1 MAQFNAVYVRT
12 ATIGAITLVLGA
24 VVSPRFCTLAEAGA
38 ANGDEIRSYIIEEGN
53 DFEIGVGIY
62 NSAGPTLT
70 RPTVRLSR
78 INGVVGATKMT
89 LAGNATVRVI
99 AAAEDLVTQDTA
111 GSVALRG
118 AATLNLNFPTPLV
131 HPAILGAGSIFTA
144 SGRNGENAF
153 FNVICYGTPATPGGG
168 PSPAFITLK
177 ANGTQDAPSAV
188 KKDNIIGFFSSVP
201 FGETKFCLGGGQ
213 ILFAAEDDYTDTYQP
228 GRMDVQLSPPDY
240 VPRLGA
246 TPDVVTFL
254 RVDQFGTM
262 ALGPN
267 VATISNPITTLISPI
282 NAIFKAAMGTDAN
295 TFADLFSFGTGLPG
309 YVTHAAGGTQDAP
322 LATPGGAL
330 LGIVQFGGRGSN
342 QWTLGGVQIRGT
354 SSQPWTNAHNGSYMS
369 FLYTPLDTNAE
380 VEGFRLT
387 PFGGIAIGTVLTD
400 PGVGGLALHPG
411 SSITPAANGDLVF
424 EATSNTSF
432 KIKYK
437 GSDGTVRSNTLTLS

>member
-62 NSAGPTLT
+62 NSIGPTLT

-78 INGVVGATKMT
+78 IAGVVGTTKMT

-118 AATLNLNFPTPLV
+118 AATLNLNFPAPLA
-131 HPAILGAGSIFTA
+131 HPPILGLGSVFTA

-188 KKDNIIGFFSSVP
+188 KKDNIIGFFSAVP
-201 FGETKFCLGGGQ
+201 FGQTKFCLGGGQ

-295 TFADLFSFGTGLPG
+295 TFTDLFSFGTGLPG
-309 YVTHAAGGTQDAP
+309 YVTHAARGTQDLP
-322 LATPGGAL
+322 TAL
-330 LGIVQFGGRGSN
+330 HSGDFLGIVQFGGRDDVGWAS
-342 QWTLGGVQIRGT
+342 LGGAQIRAKT
-354 SSQPWTNAHNGSYMS
+354 TQPWEAGKHGSRLS
-369 FLYTPLDTNAE
+369 LFITPNDTNAE
-380 VEGFRLT
+380 VEAVWVNQS
-387 PFGGIAIGTVLTD
+387 GGVGIGTDTD